1 MKEVIL
7 VAVKIRLTRMGAK
20 KHPFYR
26 VVVADSRA
34 PRDGRSIETLG
45 HYDSTVEPAIIK
57 IDEDKAI
64 SWMQNGAQP
73 TDTVK
78 SLFSKVGIMK
88 KWDELKRTK
97 KEA

>member
-1 MKEVIL
+1 M
-7 VAVKIRLTRMGAK
+7 AVKIRLTRMGAK

-26 VVVADSRA
+26 IVVADSRA